1 MAPFLVSAL
10 IGVGVKIATDLLS
23 SGVKKVMASNSTGG
37 GTFSALLDRARGVAP
52 AGTAA
57 PAAATA
63 AAPRLAGLEPAGVRM
78 VDAGGAVP
86 TASRAYGAA
95 SYHRMDVEAP

>member
-1 MAPFLVSAL
+1 MAPFLVTAL
-10 IGVGVKIATDLLS
+10 IGVGVKIATDLFT
-23 SGVKKVMASNSTGG
+23 SGVKKIVAPNSTGG

-52 AGTAA
+52 AGKTA
-57 PAAATA
+57 PADATP
-63 AAPRLAGLEPAGVRM
+63 AAPRLAGLDQAQVRM

-95 SYHRMDVEAP
+95 SYHRLDVEAP